1 MIMRFSV
8 QTLLLLSLFM
18 PGAILQAADINMWDV
33 AGKAE
38 ISLEQAAGE
47 FPSPGI
53 VYVGEFH
60 DNAAHH
66 AAQLAV
72 IQSLDKRKRPIAVGL
87 EMFQHIEQSILDA
100 WVAKALSEEEMR
112 RAFARNWSQD
122 WHLYRDIFLYCRDRS
137 IPMVGLNVPRSITR
151 KVAQNGFES
160 LTPEEIGKLPPIV
173 CRVDREYEEFLRRV
187 LGSHGSESG
196 FRRFCEA
203 QLVWDTAMAIYA
215 LEYLKDASRTHG
227 CRSLRHDPRLE
238 ESRARAGRPRECRG
252 RAGRGPTLRERPLDA
267 RKRLKGGCRLPDSR
281 PGGIA
286 PESSWESFGF

>member
-1 MIMRFSV
+1 MIMRFGV

-66 AAQLAV
+66 AGQLAV
-72 IQSLDKRKRPIAVGL
+72 IQSLDKRKRPLAVGL

-215 LEYLKDASRTHG
+215 LEYLKNHPEHTVVVLCGMIHAWKKAAPEQAARENAEVEQAVIQPSVKGRWTPGSVSKEDADYLILG
-227 CRSLRHDPRLE
+227 LE
-238 ESRARAGRPRECRG
+238 E
-252 RAGRGPTLRERPLDA
+252 
-267 RKRLKGGCRLPDSR
+267 
-281 PGGIA
+281 
-286 PESSWESFGF
+286 

>member
-1 MIMRFSV
+1 MLMRLGF
-8 QTLLLLSLFM
+8 QTLLFLSLLI
-18 PGAILQAADINMWDV
+18 PGNILQAADITLWDV

-38 ISLEQAAGE
+38 ISLEQAAGK

-72 IQSLDKRKRPIAVGL
+72 IQSLDKRQRPIAVGL

-100 WVAKALSEEEMR
+100 WVAQTLSEEEMR
-112 RAFARNWSQD
+112 RAFARNWGKD
-122 WHLYRDIFLYCRDRS
+122 WHLYRDIFIYCRERN
-137 IPMVGLNVPRSITR
+137 IPMIGLNVPRSITR
-151 KVAQNGFES
+151 KVAQNGFAS

-203 QLVWDTAMAIYA
+203 QLVWDAALAIYT
-215 LEYLKDASRTHG
+215 LEYLKNHPTRTVVVLTGMIHAWKKAAPEQATRENADVQQVVIQPSVKGRWTPANVSKQDADYLILG
-227 CRSLRHDPRLE
+227 LE
-238 ESRARAGRPRECRG
+238 E
-252 RAGRGPTLRERPLDA
+252 
-267 RKRLKGGCRLPDSR
+267 
-281 PGGIA
+281 
-286 PESSWESFGF
+286 

>member
-1 MIMRFSV
+1 MLMRLGF
-8 QTLLLLSLFM
+8 QTLLFLFLLI
-18 PGAILQAADINMWDV
+18 PGNMLQAADITLWDV
-33 AGKAE
+33 AGKTE
-38 ISLEQAAGE
+38 ISLEQAAGK

-100 WVAKALSEEEMR
+100 WVAQALSEEEMR
-112 RAFARNWSQD
+112 RAFARNWGKD
-122 WHLYRDIFLYCRDRS
+122 WHLYRDIFIYCRERN

-151 KVAQNGFES
+151 KVAKNGFAS

-203 QLVWDTAMAIYA
+203 QLVWDAALAIYT
-215 LEYLKDASRTHG
+215 LEYLKNHPTRTVVVLTGMIHAWKKAAPEQATQENADVEQVVIQPSVKGRWTPGNVSKQDADYLILG
-227 CRSLRHDPRLE
+227 LE
-238 ESRARAGRPRECRG
+238 E
-252 RAGRGPTLRERPLDA
+252 
-267 RKRLKGGCRLPDSR
+267 
-281 PGGIA
+281 
-286 PESSWESFGF
+286 

>member
-8 QTLLLLSLFM
+8 QMMLLLSLFM

-60 DNAAHH
+60 DNVAHH

-215 LEYLKDASRTHG
+215 LEYLKAHPERTVVVLCGMIHAWKKAAPEQATRENAEVEQAVIQPAMKGRWTPGSVSKEDADYLILG
-227 CRSLRHDPRLE
+227 LE
-238 ESRARAGRPRECRG
+238 E
-252 RAGRGPTLRERPLDA
+252 
-267 RKRLKGGCRLPDSR
+267 
-281 PGGIA
+281 
-286 PESSWESFGF
+286 

>member
-1 MIMRFSV
+1 MRMRLGV
-8 QTLLLLSLFM
+8 QTLLFVLLFI
-18 PGAILQAADINMWDV
+18 PGTILQAADMTLWDV
-33 AGKAE
+33 AGRAE
-38 ISLEQAAGE
+38 ISLDQAAGKL
-47 FPSPGI
+47 PSPGI

-72 IQSLDKRKRPIAVGL
+72 IQSLDKRKRPVAVGL
-87 EMFQHIEQSILDA
+87 EMFQHIEQSVLDA
-100 WVAKALSEEEMR
+100 WVAGALSEDEMR

-137 IPMVGLNVPRSITR
+137 IPMIGLNVPRSITR
-151 KVAQNGFES
+151 KVARNGFES

-187 LGSHGSESG
+187 LGHHGSESG

-215 LEYLKDASRTHG
+215 LAYLEDHPEHTVVVLCGMIHAWKKAAPEQAARENAEVEQAVIQPSVKGRWTPGSVSKQDADYLILG
-227 CRSLRHDPRLE
+227 LE
-238 ESRARAGRPRECRG
+238 E
-252 RAGRGPTLRERPLDA
+252 
-267 RKRLKGGCRLPDSR
+267 
-281 PGGIA
+281 
-286 PESSWESFGF
+286 

>member
-1 MIMRFSV
+1 MMMRLGF
-8 QTLLLLSLFM
+8 QTLLFLFLFI
-18 PGAILQAADINMWDV
+18 PGNILQAADITLWDV

-38 ISLEQAAGE
+38 ISLEQAAGK

-72 IQSLDKRKRPIAVGL
+72 IQSLDKRQRPLAVGL

-100 WVAKALSEEEMR
+100 WVAQALSEEEMR
-112 RAFARNWSQD
+112 RAFARNWGND
-122 WHLYRDIFLYCRDRS
+122 WHLYRDIFIYCRKRS
-137 IPMVGLNVPRSITR
+137 IPMIGLNVPRSITR
-151 KVAQNGFES
+151 KVAKSGFES

-187 LGSHGSESG
+187 LGSHGSESN

-203 QLVWDTAMAIYA
+203 QLVWDTAMAIYT
-215 LEYLKDASRTHG
+215 LEYLKNHPAHTVVVLTGMIH
-227 CRSLRHDPRLE
+227 
-238 ESRARAGRPRECRG
+238 AWKKA
-252 RAGRGPTLRERPLDA
+252 
-267 RKRLKGGCRLPDSR
+267 
-281 PGGIA
+281 A
-286 PESSWESFGF
+286 PEQAARENADV

>member
-215 LEYLKDASRTHG
+215 LEYLKAHPERTVVVLCGMIHAWKKAAPEQATRENAEVEQAVVQPAVKGRWTPGSVSKEDADYLILG
-227 CRSLRHDPRLE
+227 LE
-238 ESRARAGRPRECRG
+238 E
-252 RAGRGPTLRERPLDA
+252 
-267 RKRLKGGCRLPDSR
+267 
-281 PGGIA
+281 
-286 PESSWESFGF
+286 

>member
-1 MIMRFSV
+1 MIMRLGF
-8 QTLLLLSLFM
+8 QTLLFLFLFI
-18 PGAILQAADINMWDV
+18 PGNILQAADITLWDI

-38 ISLEQAAGE
+38 ISLEQAAGK
-47 FPSPGI
+47 FPSSGI

-100 WVAKALSEEEMR
+100 WVAQALSEEEMR
-112 RAFARNWSQD
+112 RAFARNWSDD
-122 WHLYRDIFLYCRDRS
+122 WYLYRDIFMYCRERN
-137 IPMVGLNVPRSITR
+137 IPMIGLNVPRSITR
-151 KVAQNGFES
+151 KVAQKGFES

-203 QLVWDTAMAIYA
+203 QLVWDTAMAIYT
-215 LEYLKDASRTHG
+215 LEYLKNHPAHTVVVLTGMIHAWKKAAPEQAARENPDVEQAVIQPSVKGRWTPGNVSKQDADYLILG
-227 CRSLRHDPRLE
+227 LE
-238 ESRARAGRPRECRG
+238 E
-252 RAGRGPTLRERPLDA
+252 
-267 RKRLKGGCRLPDSR
+267 
-281 PGGIA
+281 
-286 PESSWESFGF
+286 

>member
-1 MIMRFSV
+1 MIMRFAV
-8 QTLLLLSLFM
+8 ATLLFLFLIK
-18 PGAILQAADINMWDV
+18 PSAILLAADITLWDI

-38 ISLEQAAGE
+38 ISLEQAAGK

-53 VYVGEFH
+53 VYVGELH

-72 IQSLDKRKRPIAVGL
+72 IQSLDKRKRPLAVGL

-100 WVAKALSEEEMR
+100 WVAKALSEDEMR
-112 RAFARNWSQD
+112 RAFARNWSED
-122 WHLYRDIFLYCRDRS
+122 WWHLYRDIFLYCRDRS

-151 KVAQNGFES
+151 KVAKEGFES

-215 LEYLKDASRTHG
+215 LAYLNSHPERTVVVLCGMVHAWKKAAPEQAARENAKVEQTVIQPVVKGRWTPESVSKEDADYLILG
-227 CRSLRHDPRLE
+227 LE
-238 ESRARAGRPRECRG
+238 E
-252 RAGRGPTLRERPLDA
+252 
-267 RKRLKGGCRLPDSR
+267 
-281 PGGIA
+281 
-286 PESSWESFGF
+286 

>member
-1 MIMRFSV
+1 MRMRFV
-8 QTLLLLSLFM
+8 VLPLLLLSLFI
-18 PGAILQAADINMWDV
+18 PGAVLQAAEITIWDV

-38 ISLEQAAGE
+38 ISLEQAAE
-47 FPSPGI
+47 KFPSPGI

-66 AAQLAV
+66 AGQLAV
-72 IQSLDKRKRPIAVGL
+72 IQSLDKRKRPLAVGL

-122 WHLYRDIFLYCRDRS
+122 WHLYRDIFLYCRDRR

-151 KVAQNGFES
+151 KVAQNGFAS

-173 CRVDREYEEFLRRV
+173 CRVDREYEDFLRRV

-215 LEYLKDASRTHG
+215 LAYLNDHPERTVVVLCGMIH
-227 CRSLRHDPRLE
+227 
-238 ESRARAGRPRECRG
+238 AWKKA
-252 RAGRGPTLRERPLDA
+252 
-267 RKRLKGGCRLPDSR
+267 
-281 PGGIA
+281 A
-286 PESSWESFGF
+286 PEQAARENADVEQAVIQPAVKGRWTPGSVSEEDADYLILGLGE

>member
-1 MIMRFSV
+1 MRMRFV
-8 QTLLLLSLFM
+8 VLPLLLLFLFI
-18 PGAILQAADINMWDV
+18 PGAVLQAAEITIWDV

-38 ISLEQAAGE
+38 ISLEQAAE
-47 FPSPGI
+47 KFPSPGI

-66 AAQLAV
+66 AGQLAV
-72 IQSLDKRKRPIAVGL
+72 IQSLDKRKRPLAVGL

-122 WHLYRDIFLYCRDRS
+122 WHLYRDIFLYCRDRR

-151 KVAQNGFES
+151 KVAQNGFAS

-173 CRVDREYEEFLRRV
+173 CRVDREYEDFLRRV

-215 LEYLKDASRTHG
+215 LAYLNDHPERTVVVLCGMIH
-227 CRSLRHDPRLE
+227 
-238 ESRARAGRPRECRG
+238 AWKKA
-252 RAGRGPTLRERPLDA
+252 
-267 RKRLKGGCRLPDSR
+267 
-281 PGGIA
+281 A
-286 PESSWESFGF
+286 PEQAARENADVEQAVIQPAVKGRWTPGSVSEEDADYLILGLGE

>member
-1 MIMRFSV
+1 MTMRFGV
-8 QTLLLLSLFM
+8 QTLLLLSLLI
-18 PGAILQAADINMWDV
+18 PGTPLQAADINVWDV
-33 AGKAE
+33 AGKTE
-38 ISLEQAAGE
+38 ISLEQAAGK

-72 IQSLDKRKRPIAVGL
+72 IQSLDRHKRPLAVGL

-100 WVAKALSEEEMR
+100 WIAKELSEEEMR
-112 RAFARNWSQD
+112 RAFARNWSED
-122 WHLYRDIFLYCRDRS
+122 WHLYRDIFIYCRNRN
-137 IPMVGLNVPRSITR
+137 IPMIGLNVPRRITR
-151 KVAQNGFES
+151 KVARNGFEA

-187 LGSHGSESG
+187 LGDHGTDSG

-215 LEYLKDASRTHG
+215 LEYLKNHPERTVVVLCGMIH
-227 CRSLRHDPRLE
+227 
-238 ESRARAGRPRECRG
+238 AWKKA
-252 RAGRGPTLRERPLDA
+252 
-267 RKRLKGGCRLPDSR
+267 
-281 PGGIA
+281 A
-286 PESSWESFGF
+286 PEQATRQNAKVEQVVIQPSVDGRWTPRSVSKDDADYLILGLDE

>member
-1 MIMRFSV
+1 MRFSV

-38 ISLEQAAGE
+38 INLEQAAGE

-215 LEYLKDASRTHG
+215 LEYLKAHPERTVVVLCGMIHAWKKAAPEQATRENAEVEQAVVQPAVKGRWTPGSVSKEDADYLILG
-227 CRSLRHDPRLE
+227 LE
-238 ESRARAGRPRECRG
+238 E
-252 RAGRGPTLRERPLDA
+252 
-267 RKRLKGGCRLPDSR
+267 
-281 PGGIA
+281 
-286 PESSWESFGF
+286 

>member
-8 QTLLLLSLFM
+8 PTLLLLFLIK
-18 PGAILQAADINMWDV
+18 PGAVLLAADITLWDV

-38 ISLEQAAGE
+38 ISLHQAAGK

-72 IQSLDKRKRPIAVGL
+72 IQSLDKRQRPLAVGL
-87 EMFQHIEQSILDA
+87 EMFQHIEQSILDV

-112 RAFARNWSQD
+112 RAFARNWGQD

-151 KVAQNGFES
+151 KVARNGFES

-187 LGSHGSESG
+187 LGSHGSDSG

-215 LEYLKDASRTHG
+215 LEYLKSHPERTVVVLCGMIHAWKKAAPEQAARENAKVEQTVIQPSVKGRWTPESVSKEDADYLILG
-227 CRSLRHDPRLE
+227 LE
-238 ESRARAGRPRECRG
+238 E
-252 RAGRGPTLRERPLDA
+252 
-267 RKRLKGGCRLPDSR
+267 
-281 PGGIA
+281 
-286 PESSWESFGF
+286 

>member
-1 MIMRFSV
+1 MRFGVLMVLFSI
-8 QTLLLLSLFM
+8 LFM
-18 PGAILQAADINMWDV
+18 PGAIPQAADITLWDV

-72 IQSLDKRKRPIAVGL
+72 IRSLNKRKRPMAVGL
-87 EMFQHIEQSILDA
+87 EMFQHIEQSVLDA
-100 WVAKALSEEEMR
+100 WVAQELSEDEMR
-112 RAFARNWSQD
+112 RAFARNWGQD
-122 WHLYRDIFLYCRDRS
+122 WYLYRDIFLYCRDRS

-151 KVAQNGFES
+151 KVARNGFEA
-160 LTPEEIGKLPPIV
+160 LTREEIGKLPPIV
-173 CRVDREYEEFLRRV
+173 CRVDRDYEAFLRRV
-187 LGSHGSESG
+187 MGDHGSESG

-215 LEYLKDASRTHG
+215 LEYLKDHPERTVVVLCGMIH
-227 CRSLRHDPRLE
+227 
-238 ESRARAGRPRECRG
+238 AWKKA
-252 RAGRGPTLRERPLDA
+252 
-267 RKRLKGGCRLPDSR
+267 
-281 PGGIA
+281 A
-286 PESSWESFGF
+286 PEQAARQNAGVEQAVIQPSVTGRWTPGSVSKEDADYLILGLKE

>member
-1 MIMRFSV
+1 MRMRLGV
-8 QTLLLLSLFM
+8 QTLLFVLLFI
-18 PGAILQAADINMWDV
+18 PGTILQAADMTLWDV
-33 AGKAE
+33 AGRAE
-38 ISLEQAAGE
+38 ISLDQAAGKL
-47 FPSPGI
+47 PSPGI

-60 DNAAHH
+60 DNAGHH

-72 IQSLDKRKRPIAVGL
+72 IQSLDKRKRPLAVGL
-87 EMFQHIEQSILDA
+87 EMFQHIEQSVLDA
-100 WVAKALSEEEMR
+100 WVARALSEDEMR

-137 IPMVGLNVPRSITR
+137 IPMIGLNVPRSITR
-151 KVAQNGFES
+151 KVARNGFES

-215 LEYLKDASRTHG
+215 LAYLEDHPETTVVVLCGMIHAWKKAAPEQAARENAEVEQVVIQPSVKGRWTPGSVSKKDADYLILG
-227 CRSLRHDPRLE
+227 LE
-238 ESRARAGRPRECRG
+238 Q
-252 RAGRGPTLRERPLDA
+252 
-267 RKRLKGGCRLPDSR
+267 
-281 PGGIA
+281 
-286 PESSWESFGF
+286 

>member
-1 MIMRFSV
+1 MRLGF
-8 QTLLLLSLFM
+8 QTLLFLFLFI
-18 PGAILQAADINMWDV
+18 PGNILQAADIILWDV

-38 ISLEQAAGE
+38 ISLEQAAGK

-72 IQSLDKRKRPIAVGL
+72 IQSLDKRERPIAVGL

-151 KVAQNGFES
+151 KVAQNGFVS

-215 LEYLKDASRTHG
+215 LEYLKAHPERTVVVLCGMIHAWKKAAPEQATRENAEVEQAVIQPAVKGRWTPGSVSKEDADYLILG
-227 CRSLRHDPRLE
+227 LE
-238 ESRARAGRPRECRG
+238 E
-252 RAGRGPTLRERPLDA
+252 
-267 RKRLKGGCRLPDSR
+267 
-281 PGGIA
+281 
-286 PESSWESFGF
+286 

>member
-1 MIMRFSV
+1 MTKRFGFLMLLF
-8 QTLLLLSLFM
+8 LLLLKT
-18 PGAILQAADINMWDV
+18 GALVWAAEITIWDV
-33 AGKAE
+33 VAEAE
-38 ISLEQAAGE
+38 ISLEQAAGK

-72 IQSLDKRKRPIAVGL
+72 IKSLNKRKRPLAVGL

-100 WVAKALSEEEMR
+100 WVAKELSEEEMR
-112 RAFARNWSQD
+112 RAFARNWSED
-122 WHLYRDIFLYCRDRS
+122 WYLYRDIFMYCRDRN
-137 IPMVGLNVPRSITR
+137 IPMIGLNVPRSITR

-215 LEYLKDASRTHG
+215 LEYLKDHPERTVVVLCGMIH
-227 CRSLRHDPRLE
+227 
-238 ESRARAGRPRECRG
+238 AWKKA
-252 RAGRGPTLRERPLDA
+252 
-267 RKRLKGGCRLPDSR
+267 
-281 PGGIA
+281 A
-286 PESSWESFGF
+286 PEQAARENADVEQAVIQPSVKGRWTPGNVSKQDADYLIIGMEE

>member
-1 MIMRFSV
+1 MTMRFCF
-8 QTLLLLSLFM
+8 QTLLFLFLFIPGTVLL
-18 PGAILQAADINMWDV
+18 AADMTLWDV

-66 AAQLAV
+66 AGQLAV

-173 CRVDREYEEFLRRV
+173 CRVDQEYEEFLRRV
-187 LGSHGSESG
+187 LGSHGSESD

-215 LEYLKDASRTHG
+215 LEYLKSHPERTVVVLCGMIHAWKKAAPEQATRENAEVEQAVVQPAVKGRWTPGSVSKEDADYLILG
-227 CRSLRHDPRLE
+227 LE
-238 ESRARAGRPRECRG
+238 E
-252 RAGRGPTLRERPLDA
+252 
-267 RKRLKGGCRLPDSR
+267 
-281 PGGIA
+281 
-286 PESSWESFGF
+286 

>member
-1 MIMRFSV
+1 MRMRFV
-8 QTLLLLSLFM
+8 VLPLLLLSLFI
-18 PGAILQAADINMWDV
+18 PGAVLQAAEITIWDV

-38 ISLEQAAGE
+38 ISLEQAAE
-47 FPSPGI
+47 KFPTPGI

-66 AAQLAV
+66 AGQLAV
-72 IQSLDKRKRPIAVGL
+72 IQSLDKRKRPLAVGL

-122 WHLYRDIFLYCRDRS
+122 WHLYRDIFLYCRDRR

-151 KVAQNGFES
+151 KVAQNGFAS

-173 CRVDREYEEFLRRV
+173 CRVDREYEDFLRRV

-215 LEYLKDASRTHG
+215 LAYLNDHPERTVVVLCGMIH
-227 CRSLRHDPRLE
+227 
-238 ESRARAGRPRECRG
+238 AWKKA
-252 RAGRGPTLRERPLDA
+252 
-267 RKRLKGGCRLPDSR
+267 
-281 PGGIA
+281 A
-286 PESSWESFGF
+286 PEQAARENADVEQAVIQPSVKGRWTPGSVSEEDADYLILGLGE

>member
-1 MIMRFSV
+1 MRLSV
-8 QTLLLLSLFM
+8 QTLLILFLLQPS
-18 PGAILQAADINMWDV
+18 AILLAADITLWDV

-38 ISLEQAAGE
+38 ISLEQAAGK

-72 IQSLDKRKRPIAVGL
+72 IKSLNKRERPLAVGL

-100 WVAKALSEEEMR
+100 WVAQELSEEEMR

-122 WHLYRDIFLYCRDRS
+122 WHLYQDIFLYCRDQS

-151 KVAQNGFES
+151 KVARKGFES
-160 LTPEEIGKLPPIV
+160 LTSEEIGKLPPIV

-187 LGSHGSESG
+187 MGSHGSDSG

-215 LEYLKDASRTHG
+215 LEYLKDHPERTVVVLCGMIHAWKKAAPEQAARENAEVKQAVVQPSVKGRWTPASVSKEDADYLILG
-227 CRSLRHDPRLE
+227 LE
-238 ESRARAGRPRECRG
+238 E
-252 RAGRGPTLRERPLDA
+252 
-267 RKRLKGGCRLPDSR
+267 
-281 PGGIA
+281 
-286 PESSWESFGF
+286 

>member
-1 MIMRFSV
+1 MRMRFV
-8 QTLLLLSLFM
+8 VLPLLLLSLFI
-18 PGAILQAADINMWDV
+18 PGAVLQAADITIWDV

-38 ISLEQAAGE
+38 ISLEQAAE
-47 FPSPGI
+47 KFPSPGI

-66 AAQLAV
+66 AGQLAV
-72 IQSLDKRKRPIAVGL
+72 IQSLDKRKRPLAVGL
-87 EMFQHIEQSILDA
+87 EMFQHIEQSIFDA

-122 WHLYRDIFLYCRDRS
+122 WHLYRDIFLYCRDRR

-151 KVAQNGFES
+151 KVAQNGFAS

-173 CRVDREYEEFLRRV
+173 CRVDREYEDFLRRV

-215 LEYLKDASRTHG
+215 LAYLNDHPERTVVVLCGMIH
-227 CRSLRHDPRLE
+227 
-238 ESRARAGRPRECRG
+238 AWKKA
-252 RAGRGPTLRERPLDA
+252 
-267 RKRLKGGCRLPDSR
+267 
-281 PGGIA
+281 A
-286 PESSWESFGF
+286 PEQAARENADVEQAVIQPAVKGRWTPGSVSEEDADYLILGLGE

>member
-1 MIMRFSV
+1 MRMRFV
-8 QTLLLLSLFM
+8 VLPLLLLSLFI
-18 PGAILQAADINMWDV
+18 PGAVLQAAEIAIWDV

-38 ISLEQAAGE
+38 ISLEQAAE
-47 FPSPGI
+47 KFPSPGI

-66 AAQLAV
+66 AGQLAV
-72 IQSLDKRKRPIAVGL
+72 IQSLDKRKRPLAVGL

-122 WHLYRDIFLYCRDRS
+122 WHLYRDIFLYCRDRR

-151 KVAQNGFES
+151 KVAQNGFAS

-173 CRVDREYEEFLRRV
+173 CRVDREYEDFLRRV

-215 LEYLKDASRTHG
+215 LAYLNDHPERTVVVLCGMIH
-227 CRSLRHDPRLE
+227 
-238 ESRARAGRPRECRG
+238 AWKKA
-252 RAGRGPTLRERPLDA
+252 
-267 RKRLKGGCRLPDSR
+267 
-281 PGGIA
+281 A
-286 PESSWESFGF
+286 PEQAARENADVEQAVIQPAVKGRWTPGSVSEEDADYLILGLGE